1 MSDKF
6 YIRYTNKPHYRSPF
20 AFKYDKKSGLWIE
33 FWVSAKKE
41 YTYYLFKFDPHG
53 FQHSNVIWSLV
64 NNDRAIALLNLRTDK
79 SLSNMVRDLSL
90 EIIKYRNTLHWVDAL

>member
-1 MSDKF
+1 MSNNF
-6 YIRYTNKPHYRSPF
+6 YIRYTNKPHYSSPF
-20 AFKYDKKSGLWIE
+20 VFMYNKKSGLWIE
-33 FWVSAKKE
+33 RWNQLEKE
-41 YTYYLFKFDPHG
+41 YTYYLYDFDKLG
-53 FQHSNVIWSLV
+53 VQHSNVIRSLV